1 MNNQRRVRTLASYHA
16 KAFFATVL
24 GMAGFA
30 IAAVPEAAAEP
41 GPEGALDGG
50 RIRTLQFG
58 ERVLIRA
65 TLRTEAFHKDTH
77 VVVDYAAP
85 AALQVHSNVINSI
98 AYGEGEQTLR
108 ISAEGFEVAVPKD
121 AVTAEQGPVLTE
133 ITARYANELGNVDA
147 AAILGW
153 PVLRRFSFGL
163 NLHDAELT
171 LAPARGDQPDA
182 AQQSVAE
189 RSLGPGGAVV
199 TGVRI
204 VGDTVRVPV
213 ARGAARAWMTF
224 GTAGY
229 HTYLNEALA
238 EGAEQDIR
246 FADTA
251 LPISGMVA
259 LFPQPFEQPAAEA
272 DEAADAAEAPEAEA
286 PEEGLLLRSGLG
298 LWSAY
303 ALEINP
309 SRGYLAL
316 TPVVDSNYS
325 AADAAFY
332 RAAAAADAEGL
343 RAYARKWPAD
353 RNMEEAAAR
362 LFDIGARQGFP
373 VREQLDAVRLGLAIT
388 PERRR
393 MEYVAG
399 FVLPLFAGEDK
410 DRHTDLIIAL
420 AEEAL
425 RHVGRA
431 ERPRLR
437 QNLQLML
444 GDRYLAQGDAH
455 TAWKTFLAA
464 GFNGD
469 PRLEDVVR
477 HELGR
482 AYEALGRHRRAYS
495 NYQRA
500 LTGQAGLPEQMRTSA
515 EAGLARLRPR
525 LAPDDALLAANAD
538 G

>member
-1 MNNQRRVRTLASYHA
+1 MRGRRFLCRALGIVAFVLAA
-16 KAFFATVL
+16 LPV
-24 GMAGFA
+24 
-30 IAAVPEAAAEP
+30 
-41 GPEGALDGG
+41 EGAEVAVAEASSGG
-50 RIRTLQFG
+50 RIGTLRLG

-65 TLRTEAFHKDTH
+65 ALRTEAFHKDTH

-85 AALQVHSNVINSI
+85 AALQIHGNVINSI

-133 ITARYANELGNVDA
+133 LTARYANELGNVDA

-153 PVLRRFSFGL
+153 PVLRHFAFGL
-163 NLHDAELT
+163 NLRDAELT
-171 LAPARGDQPDA
+171 LAPAQGDRPGATQQA
-182 AQQSVAE
+182 AEQA
-189 RSLGPGGAVV
+189 LGPGGAVV

-224 GTAGY
+224 GIAGY
-229 HTYLNEALA
+229 HTYLNEELA
-238 EGAEQDIR
+238 GREENAEQDIR
-246 FADTA
+246 FGGTG

-259 LFPQPFEQPAAEA
+259 LFPQPFEQPAATEQ
-272 DEAADAAEAPEAEA
+272 
-286 PEEGLLLRSGLG
+286 GLLLRSGLG

-303 ALEINP
+303 GLEINP

-316 TPVVDSNYS
+316 TPLVDSNHS

-332 RAAAAADAEGL
+332 RAAAAEDAEGL
-343 RAYARKWPAD
+343 RAYTRKWPAD
-353 RNMEEAAAR
+353 RNVEEAAAR
-362 LFDIGARQGFP
+362 LFDIGVREGFA
-373 VREQLDAVRLGLAIT
+373 VQEQLDAVGLGLAVT
-388 PERRR
+388 AERRR

-399 FVLPLFAGEDK
+399 FALPLFAGEDK
-410 DRHTDLIIAL
+410 DRHTALIIAL
-420 AEEAL
+420 TEEAL

-444 GDRYLAQGDAH
+444 GDRYMAQGDAH
-455 TAWKTFLAA
+455 AAWKTFLAA

-469 PRLEDVVR
+469 PRFEDVVR

-525 LAPDDALLAANAD
+525 LAPDDALLVGPN
-538 G
+538 

>member
-1 MNNQRRVRTLASYHA
+1 MNNQRRVRTLAGRHA

-30 IAAVPEAAAEP
+30 FAAVPAAAE
-41 GPEGALDGG
+41 GEDEAALDGG

-213 ARGAARAWMTF
+213 ARGAGRAWMAF

-238 EGAEQDIR
+238 GGVEEDIR
-246 FADTA
+246 FADTV

-259 LFPQPFEQPAAEA
+259 LFPQPFAQPAAEA

-332 RAAAAADAEGL
+332 RAAAAEDAEGL

-353 RNMEEAAAR
+353 RNVEEAAAR
-362 LFDIGARQGFP
+362 LFHIGARQGFP
-373 VREQLDAVRLGLAIT
+373 VQEQLDAVRLGLAIT

-399 FVLPLFAGEDK
+399 FALPLFAAEDK
-410 DRHTDLIIAL
+410 NRHTALIIAL

-455 TAWKTFLAA
+455 AAWKTFLAA

-469 PRLEDVVR
+469 PRFEDVVR

>member
-1 MNNQRRVRTLASYHA
+1 MNNQRRVRTLASRHA
-16 KAFFATVL
+16 KAFFTIVL

-30 IAAVPEAAAEP
+30 FAAVPAAAKGED
-41 GPEGALDGG
+41 EAALDGG

-98 AYGEGEQTLR
+98 AYGEGEQMLR

-153 PVLRRFSFGL
+153 SVLRRFSFGL

-189 RSLGPGGAVV
+189 GSLGPGGAVV

-213 ARGAARAWMTF
+213 AHGAARAWMTF

-238 EGAEQDIR
+238 GGAEQDIR
-246 FADTA
+246 FANTA

-272 DEAADAAEAPEAEA
+272 AEAAEA

-316 TPVVDSNYS
+316 APVMDSNYS

-332 RAAAAADAEGL
+332 RAAAAEDAEGL

-353 RNMEEAAAR
+353 RNVEEAATR

-373 VREQLDAVRLGLAIT
+373 VQEQLDAVRLGLAIT

-399 FVLPLFAGEDK
+399 FALPLFAGEDK
-410 DRHTDLIIAL
+410 NRHTDLIIAL

-455 TAWKTFLAA
+455 AAWKTFLAA

-469 PRLEDVVR
+469 PRFEDVVR

>member
-1 MNNQRRVRTLASYHA
+1 MIRRRFPCPALGLVPFVLATLP
-16 KAFFATVL
+16 L
-24 GMAGFA
+24 
-30 IAAVPEAAAEP
+30 AAAEAVP
-41 GPEGALDGG
+41 SEGGS
-50 RIRTLQFG
+50 IRTLQLG

-65 TLRTEAFHKDTH
+65 ALRTEAFHKETH
-77 VVVDYAAP
+77 VVVDYGAP
-85 AALQVHSNVINSI
+85 VALQVHGNVINSI
-98 AYGEGEQTLR
+98 AYGDGEQTLR

-121 AVTAEQGPVLTE
+121 AVAGEQGSVLSE
-133 ITARYANELGNVDA
+133 ITARYANELGNVDV

-153 PVLRRFSFGL
+153 PVLRRFAFGL
-163 NLHDAELT
+163 NLHAGELT
-171 LAPARGDQPDA
+171 LGPARGGEPDA
-182 AQQSVAE
+182 TQQADAAP
-189 RSLGPGGAVV
+189 SLGPGGAVV
-199 TGVRI
+199 TGVRV
-204 VGDTVRVPV
+204 VGDTVHVPV
-213 ARGAARAWMTF
+213 AHGGARAWMTF

-229 HTYLNEALA
+229 HTYLNADLA
-238 EGAEQDIR
+238 RDAGEDIR
-246 FADTA
+246 FGDTT

-259 LFPQPFEQPAAEA
+259 LFPQPFEQPA
-272 DEAADAAEAPEAEA
+272 DAPAQA
-286 PEEGLLLRSGLG
+286 LLLRSGLG

-316 TPVVDSNYS
+316 APLVDSNYS

-332 RAAAAADAEGL
+332 RAAAADDAEGL
-343 RAYARKWPAD
+343 RAYTRKWPAD
-353 RNMEEAAAR
+353 RNVEEAAAR

-373 VREQLDAVRLGLAIT
+373 VREQLDAVHLGLAVT

-393 MEYVAG
+393 MEYVAR
-399 FVLPLFAGEDK
+399 FARALFAGEDK
-410 DRHTDLIIAL
+410 ARHTELIIAL
-420 AEEAL
+420 TEEAL

-455 TAWKTFLAA
+455 AAWKTFLAA

-469 PRLEDVVR
+469 PRFEDVVR

-500 LTGQAGLPEQMRTSA
+500 LTGQAGLPEEMRTSA

-525 LAPDDALLAANAD
+525 LAPDDALLGSGSSAN
-538 G
+538 

>member
-1 MNNQRRVRTLASYHA
+1 MNNQRRVRTLAGRHA

-30 IAAVPEAAAEP
+30 IAAVPVAAAEP

-85 AALQVHSNVINSI
+85 AALQVHGNVINSI

-171 LAPARGDQPDA
+171 LAPARDDQPDA

-204 VGDTVRVPV
+204 VGATVRVPV
-213 ARGAARAWMTF
+213 ARGAARAWMAF

-238 EGAEQDIR
+238 GGAEEDIR
-246 FADTA
+246 FANTA

-272 DEAADAAEAPEAEA
+272 AEAAEA

-316 TPVVDSNYS
+316 APVMDSNYS

-332 RAAAAADAEGL
+332 RAAAAEDAEGL

-353 RNMEEAAAR
+353 RNVEEAAAR

-373 VREQLDAVRLGLAIT
+373 VQEQLDAVRLGLAIT

-399 FVLPLFAGEDK
+399 FALPLFAGEDK
-410 DRHTDLIIAL
+410 NRHTDLIIAL

-455 TAWKTFLAA
+455 AAWKTFLAA

-469 PRLEDVVR
+469 PRFEDVVR